1 MPQSLASAI
10 DGKTSATAKPV
21 TVLIVDDHQIVR
33 EGLNAILGEDPAI
46 QIIGEAADGIEG
58 IEEALRLQ
66 PDVVLMDVQMPKMT
80 GIEAAAQLKTLL
92 PAARVVMLTMYSNDM
107 YLVEAVRAGAVS
119 YVLKDAS
126 RELLCET
133 IKSAYAGHI
142 LIRSD
147 MLRQALTGLVNNP
160 AHTNSPNNQLH
171 NLSDREIEVLKLVTE
186 GYSNREIGTTLF
198 ISEGTVKKH
207 IQSIITK
214 LGAIDRTQAAVK
226 AVRAGLVK

>member
-1 MPQSLASAI
+1 MIPQAVIPII
-10 DGKTSATAKPV
+10 DEKNPVAEVV

-33 EGLNAILGEDPAI
+33 EGLYTILNEDPAI
-46 QIIGEAADGIEG
+46 QVIGEAADGMSG

-66 PDVVLMDVQMPKMT
+66 PDVVLMDVQMPGMT
-80 GIEAAAQLKTLL
+80 GIEATAQLKAQL
-92 PAARVVMLTMYSNDM
+92 PMVRVVMLTMYSNDT
-107 YLVEAVRAGAVS
+107 YLIEAVRVGAVS

-126 RELLCET
+126 KELLCET
-133 IKSAYAGHI
+133 IKNASAGHI

-147 MLRQALTGLVNNP
+147 MLRQALTGLVN
-160 AHTNSPNNQLH
+160 TPNHANASVSQFQ
-171 NLSDREIEVLKLVTE
+171 NLSGREIEVLKLVTE

>member
-1 MPQSLASAI
+1 MLQSSIPVI
-10 DGKTSATAKPV
+10 DVKKPATTVV

-33 EGLNAILGEDPAI
+33 EGLYTILSEDPAI
-46 QIIGEAADGIEG
+46 QVIGEAADGMSG

-66 PDVVLMDVQMPKMT
+66 PDVVLMDVQMPGMT
-80 GIEAAAQLKTLL
+80 GIEATAQLKAQL
-92 PAARVVMLTMYSNDM
+92 PMVRVVMLTMYSNDT
-107 YLVEAVRAGAVS
+107 YLIEAVRAGAVS

-126 RELLCET
+126 KELLCET
-133 IKSAYAGHI
+133 IKNASAGHI

-147 MLRQALTGLVNNP
+147 MLRQALTGLVNTPNQ
-160 AHTNSPNNQLH
+160 ANSSASQFQS
-171 NLSDREIEVLKLVTE
+171 LSGREIEVLKLVTE
-186 GYSNREIGTTLF
+186 GFSNREIGATLF